1 VGSLEV
7 EHLPRAHGRSN
18 YNLRRLVRLWLN
30 MFVNFSVMPLRLAT
44 VAGFALSLCGLAGT
58 LWVVI
63 EALVEKTPPGWAS
76 LSVAV
81 LLLSG
86 VQLTMLGI
94 IGEYLGRLYLTANR
108 KPQSVIKDVTR
119 NGAAEPLLRQPDDR
133 LGTLVMRHG

>member
-1 VGSLEV
+1 
-7 EHLPRAHGRSN
+7 
-18 YNLRRLVRLWLN
+18 

-44 VAGFALSLCGLAGT
+44 VAGFAISLCGLAGT

-63 EALVEKTPPGWAS
+63 DALLHKTPRGWAS

-86 VQLTMLGI
+86 VQLMMLGL
-94 IGEYLGRLYLTANR
+94 IGEYLGRLYLPANG
-108 KPQSVIKDVTR
+108 KPQSIVKVVTR

-133 LGTLVMRHG
+133 LGPLGLRPGCCPPSSPTTPRC

>member
-1 VGSLEV
+1 MQ
-7 EHLPRAHGRSN
+7 HLPRATGHSN

-44 VAGFALSLCGLAGT
+44 VAGFAISLGGLIGP

-63 EALVEKTPPGWAS
+63 DALVNKTPQGWAS

-86 VQLTMLGI
+86 VQLMMLGL
-94 IGEYLGRLYLTANR
+94 IGEYLGRLYFTANG
-108 KPQSVIKDVTR
+108 KPQSTVKDVTR